1 MKRLNLINLNLLC
14 HWQLKDGDVD
24 NYMGEYIDDV
34 DMLHVRILLSL
45 INISDEPTMTLTF
58 GSLKYS

>member
-1 MKRLNLINLNLLC
+1 
-14 HWQLKDGDVD
+14 
-24 NYMGEYIDDV
+24 MGEYIDDV
-34 DMLHVRILLSL
+34 DMLHVRVLLSL